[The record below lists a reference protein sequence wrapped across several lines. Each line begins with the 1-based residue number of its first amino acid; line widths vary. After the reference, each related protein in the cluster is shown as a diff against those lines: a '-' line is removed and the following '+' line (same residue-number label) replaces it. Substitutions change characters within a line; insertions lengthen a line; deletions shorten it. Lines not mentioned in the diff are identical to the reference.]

1 MTEPAQTVAAVN
13 RARAARNM
21 VAAEKSKINIGTDR
35 KMVAAKTAAS
45 MEQLP
50 NPENKKATAATGEK
64 TKYKRVMSKYIRL
77 TRQCSKCKLCLAQM

>member
-21 VAAEKSKINIGTDR
+21 VAAEKNKINIGTDR
-35 KMVAAKTAAS
+35 KTVAAKTAAS

-50 NPENKKATAATGEK
+50 NPENKKAAAATETK
-64 TKYKRVMSKYIRL
+64 TKPKPVM
-77 TRQCSKCKLCLAQM
+77 A